1 MLSKILGTIGKT
13 LGPIGTIVG
22 IASLLSGK
30 KSIGEAARDAVIGS
44 VAGSTFGM
52 GGDFSALGGIFE
64 SPAGQAAAQKLRGTT
79 KMAQNAAEAGR
90 LSGAYGPPD
99 SLAKGKFAATKAAT
113 DIALQNQGNQVLAAG
128 GNIFNKLSES
138 FAKNPVG
145 TLSGVL
151 TLAGSV
157 GALTEK
163 RPEAPDMSDP
173 SMLET
178 NPDYRGFVQNSLYD
192 PMTGTFYGPSATLD
206 GPVVAAN
213 QGGFIQ
219 GPGTSTS
226 DSINAGI
233 FQNGRK
239 VQEAKLSDGEFVMK
253 ADAVKGLGNGDR
265 AKGAARMYALQNQF
279 SRMA

>member
-1 MLSKILGTIGKT
+1 MFGKILGAITGA
-13 LGPIGTIVG
+13 LGPVGTIVG

-44 VAGSTFGM
+44 VAGKTLGLNDM
-52 GGDFSALGGIFE
+52 FSGIFE
-64 SPAGQAAAQKLRGTT
+64 STAGQAAAQKLSGTG
-79 KMAQNAAEAGR
+79 KVIQDAATQGA

-99 SLAKGKFAATKAAT
+99 SLAAGKFATAKAGTAS
-113 DIALQNQGNQVLAAG
+113 ALQNQGNQVLAAG

-138 FAKNPVG
+138 FAKNPVQ

-151 TLAGSV
+151 TLAGAV
-157 GALTEK
+157 GALGED

-253 ADAVKGLGNGDR
+253 TDAVEGLGNGDR

>member
-52 GGDFSALGGIFE
+52 GGDFSALGGIFD
-64 SPAGQAAAQKLRGTT
+64 SPAGQKVAETMKTSGLTPAKEAFRASEAQALIKNIGTAGPGQQAIKQVVDQGPTILNTLT
-79 KMAQNAAEAGR
+79 KNFKE
-90 LSGAYGPPD
+90 
-99 SLAKGKFAATKAAT
+99 
-113 DIALQNQGNQVLAAG
+113 
-128 GNIFNKLSES
+128 
-138 FAKNPVG
+138 NPIG

-192 PMTGTFYGPSATLD
+192 PITGTFYGPSATLD

-253 ADAVKGLGNGDR
+253 TDAVEGLGNGDR
-265 AKGAARMYALQNQF
+265 AKGAARMYALQEQF

>member
-1 MLSKILGTIGKT
+1 MFGKILGAITGA
-13 LGPIGTIVG
+13 LGPVGTIVG

-44 VAGSTFGM
+44 VAGKTLGLNDM
-52 GGDFSALGGIFE
+52 FSGIFD
-64 SPAGQAAAQKLRGTT
+64 STAGQAAAQKLSGTT
-79 KMAQNAAEAGR
+79 GSTQSAITKSLMDNQAAYEAAAGI
-90 LSGAYGPPD
+90 ANPTKKAITK
-99 SLAKGKFAATKAAT
+99 SLM
-113 DIALQNQGNQVLAAG
+113 DNQGNQVLAAG

-138 FAKNPVG
+138 FAKNPVQ

-151 TLAGSV
+151 TLAGAV
-157 GALTEK
+157 GALGED
-163 RPEAPDMSDP
+163 RREAPDMSDP
-173 SMLET
+173 AMLET

>member
-1 MLSKILGTIGKT
+1 MFGKILGAITGA
-13 LGPIGTIVG
+13 LGPVGTIVG

-44 VAGSTFGM
+44 VAGKTLGLNDM
-52 GGDFSALGGIFE
+52 FSGIFE
-64 SPAGQAAAQKLRGTT
+64 STAGQAAAQKLSGT
-79 KMAQNAAEAGR
+79 
-90 LSGAYGPPD
+90 
-99 SLAKGKFAATKAAT
+99 GKVIQDAATQGASGLSSPNAPT
-113 DIALQNQGNQVLAAG
+113 ASALQNQGNQVLAAG

-138 FAKNPVG
+138 FAKNPVQ

-151 TLAGSV
+151 TLAGAV
-157 GALTEK
+157 GALGED

-253 ADAVKGLGNGDR
+253 TDAVEGLGNGDR
-265 AKGAARMYALQNQF
+265 AKGAARMYALQEQF

>member
-1 MLSKILGTIGKT
+1 MLGKILSTIGKT

-64 SPAGQAAAQKLRGTT
+64 SPAGQAAAQKLSGTA
-79 KMAQNAAEAGR
+79 KMAQDAAAQGA
-90 LSGAYGPPD
+90 LSKAYSAPGSLGA
-99 SLAKGKFAATKAAT
+99 GKFATAKAAT

-192 PMTGTFYGPSATLD
+192 PMTGTFYGPSASLD
-206 GPVVAAN
+206 EPFVAAN

>member
-1 MLSKILGTIGKT
+1 MLGKILGAITGA
-13 LGPIGTIVG
+13 LGPVGTIVG

-52 GGDFSALGGIFE
+52 GGDFSALGGIFD
-64 SPAGQAAAQKLRGTT
+64 SPAGQAAAQKLGGTA
-79 KMAQNAAEAGR
+79 KVAQDAAEAGR
-90 LSGAYGPPD
+90 LSNVFSSPGNMAV
-99 SLAKGKFAATKAAT
+99 GKFATAKAGTAS
-113 DIALQNQGNQVLAAG
+113 ALQNQGNQVLAAG
-128 GNIFNKLSES
+128 GNIFNKLSEN
-138 FAKNPVG
+138 FAKNPVQ

-151 TLAGSV
+151 TLAGAV
-157 GALTEK
+157 GALGED

-253 ADAVKGLGNGDR
+253 TDAVEGLGNGDR
-265 AKGAARMYALQNQF
+265 AKGAARMYALQDQF

>member
-1 MLSKILGTIGKT
+1 MFGKILGAITGA
-13 LGPIGTIVG
+13 LGPVGTIVG

-44 VAGSTFGM
+44 VAGKTFGLNDM
-52 GGDFSALGGIFE
+52 FSGIFDSTAGQVAAQNIQNVSNVNKLNPKIAQRAKVMTQALGPKVPRGGLPIGVESSLVSGPIESKGI
-64 SPAGQAAAQKLRGTT
+64 AAASEKIL
-79 KMAQNAAEAGR
+79 
-90 LSGAYGPPD
+90 
-99 SLAKGKFAATKAAT
+99 
-113 DIALQNQGNQVLAAG
+113 GNFFEKV
-128 GNIFNKLSES
+128 KE
-138 FAKNPVG
+138 NPVG
-145 TLSGVL
+145 MLGQTL
-151 TLAGSV
+151 TLAGAV
-157 GALTEK
+157 GAFGED